1 MAKSKKKLVFV
12 LSCIVVLIFVGYK
25 IFNKKNNNPVSTEM
39 MISNAKNEKVSMP
52 YINPEWEEYMQLS
65 DEEKA
70 KVEIVPEKYI
80 YNYIP
85 EENLYGDYSKL
96 PERFNLVDNYPTYV
110 YDQGSE
116 GLCWAYAMSSMFE
129 SNLLYTKNISEQFS
143 AQQLSHIISRGSPYS
158 LNSTYGKGLKHV
170 EHTGF
175 FNSVVPSGMVPM
187 RLDDFDD
194 TLDEDGYIILS
205 NVVNK
210 DKISYQIK
218 NATLFPIYD
227 GTDEY
232 IKMLKSYIKKYGAIY
247 IGITAPMGGA
257 YDVENNLI
265 YYKKG
270 MGNAEA
276 LGHAMIIVGWD
287 DNYGT
292 DLDKDGNPDGAWILQ
307 NSYGEYRTYPY
318 LSYKSDIPV
327 LYGVKEIVEKEWD
340 NNYDMTLSPK
350 IELDGIEIEQ
360 IKSFYDDSFNL
371 VQNNNALLQTTAVKG
386 SLEVTYHKRDLKE
399 TLQNIE
405 FSSGSQNS
413 EYSIYISPDGD
424 KNNYQLIDTIK
435 TDLPGTYSVDCN
447 NMELNSSAFSIKI
460 VTNNGAIYTQV
471 SAFTKNNENSDDSI
485 INVDIDDGIEDIDRN
500 IYYHFYITAKNVDRN
515 IPIKMTIKY
524 EDGTIL
530 ESNRKI
536 DLSESASDFIVKQ
549 YSFPAL
555 TKKGSKFKIEISYN
569 DEIIKT
575 LDAVYNHGLDEGSGT
590 EDDPFVIKT
599 KRDFEFME
607 KLRTAYFILN
617 NDIDLKDE
625 EIKSVSGL
633 KYNIR
638 PTELY
643 GHLDGNGHSIKNIY
657 IETTRRDEDTG
668 LFKNIEN
675 STIKNLRIENANIV
689 LNKVEGV
696 REGGFHGIISSTI
709 HNSSFENIYVSG
721 QIYGNNESNIG
732 LFAGNGKN
740 ITINNCY
747 IVGNIKNVKGHV
759 GGLIGSMSDGEST
772 ISNSVI
778 ISNIYGADKY
788 GHETQ
793 IGGLIGILFKE
804 KVHFNN
810 IYLISNYDIEKTDN
824 KVYKYETQIG
834 TLFSKSE
841 PSSTKTY
848 SNINIYNKYY
858 EEHDCISTED
868 EKNNTNVINDL
879 NDLKQLG
886 LESFNLD
893 SSVWE
898 KSESNTLPT
907 LKQFKNIFIS
917 DFPMDEITIKD
928 NEEKDLTI
936 NIAPQ
941 NSSFPEYKLE
951 VENQELAEVKG
962 NKLKGLKTGTT
973 NLIITA
979 LDGSNIVK
987 TVKINVVNGKRK
999 VKFFY
1004 NNSVIV
1010 EDSYDAG
1017 TMITLLVKDELNKT
1031 SKYLYGWKYKDKVY
1045 RTGNTFEVPNEDV
1058 TFISE
1063 YRVEPP
1069 ELSTY
1074 EYSNEDNIIKNVMSN
1089 TSIEEYINNLNLN
1102 KRQYT
1107 VMVYNTSGERVTEG
1121 NIRTGYITKIYNTDE
1136 EIIDYVN
1143 IVLGEDIAP
1152 YEIHK
1157 YTVDEDKKTIG
1168 NIFPATI
1175 EHYKENMALESP
1187 YTAKV
1192 FKIKTENEV
1201 QVEEEVTEGNI
1212 ATGMIT
1218 KIYLNDEIVAEY
1230 TNIVPG
1236 DVYADGK
1243 VSARD
1248 AGMIY
1253 QYFVGMLENFYG
1265 TPQYYAMD
1273 FTRDGKVRLNDAELI
1288 KRYVVKLY
1296 EPSEEDYYGENN

>member
-1 MAKSKKKLVFV
+1 MSKNSNNITFTETVIANVKS
-12 LSCIVVLIFVGYK
+12 
-25 IFNKKNNNPVSTEM
+25 
-39 MISNAKNEKVSMP
+39 EKVSMP
-52 YINPEWEEYMQLS
+52 YINPEWEEYMKLS

-70 KVEIVPEKYI
+70 QVEIVPEKYI

-85 EENLYGDYSKL
+85 EENLYGNYNEL
-96 PERFNLVDNYPTYV
+96 PERFSLVDRYPTYV

-116 GLCWAYAMSSMFE
+116 GLCWAYAISSMFE
-129 SNLLYTKNISEQFS
+129 SNLLYTKNISERFS
-143 AQQLSHIISRGSPYS
+143 AQQLSHLISNGSPYN
-158 LNSTYGKGLKHV
+158 LNISYGMGLKHV
-170 EHTGF
+170 QHVGF

-187 RLDDFDD
+187 KWDDFDD
-194 TLDEDGYIILS
+194 TLDDDGKIILS

-218 NATLFPIYD
+218 NTTLFPIYD
-227 GTDEY
+227 GTEDY
-232 IKMLKSYIKKYGAIY
+232 IKMLKSYIKRYGAIY
-247 IGITAPMGGA
+247 IGITAPMGNC
-257 YDVENNLI
+257 YDEANNLI
-265 YYKKG
+265 YYKKDVTG
-270 MGNAEA
+270 GEA

-292 DLDKDGNPDGAWILQ
+292 DLDEDGQPDGAWILQ

-360 IKSFYDDSFNL
+360 MKSFYDESFNE
-371 VQNNNALLQTTAVKG
+371 VQNSNALLQNIAVKG
-386 SLEVTYHKRDLKE
+386 SLEVTYHKRNLKE

-413 EYSIYISPDGD
+413 EYSIYISPDGN
-424 KNNYQLIDTIK
+424 KNNYQLVDTIK

-447 NMELNSSAFSIKI
+447 NMELNSGVFSIKI

-471 SAFTKNNENSDDSI
+471 SAFTKNNENSDNSI

-500 IYYHFYITAKNVDRN
+500 IYYHFYITAKNIDRN
-515 IPIKMTIKY
+515 IPIRVTIKY

-530 ESNRKI
+530 ESNRTI
-536 DLSESASDFIVKQ
+536 DLNESSSDFIVKQ

-569 DEIIKT
+569 DEIIRT
-575 LDAVYNHGLDEGSGT
+575 LDVVYNYGLEEGSGT

-617 NDIDLKDE
+617 NDIDLKAE
-625 EIKSVSGL
+625 EIKSVGGL

-638 PTELY
+638 PTELC
-643 GHLDGNGHSIKNIY
+643 GNLDGNGHSIKNLY
-657 IETTRRDEDTG
+657 METTSPDIDTG

-689 LNKVEGV
+689 LNKPQGYYPK
-696 REGGFHGIISSTI
+696 GGFHGIISSTI
-709 HNSSFENIYVSG
+709 NNSSFENVYVSG

-732 LFAGNGKN
+732 LFAGVGEN

-747 IVGNIKNVKGHV
+747 IVGNIKDVKGHV
-759 GGLIGSMSDGEST
+759 GGLIGSMGDGEST

-788 GHETQ
+788 YYETQ
-793 IGGLIGILFKE
+793 IGGLIGSLFKE
-804 KVHFNN
+804 KVNFDN
-810 IYLISNYDIEKTDN
+810 IYLVSNYDIEKTNN
-824 KVYKYETQIG
+824 KSYKLETQIG
-834 TLFSKSE
+834 TLFSTSE
-841 PSSTKTY
+841 SSSIQNY
-848 SNINIYNKYY
+848 SNINIYNKYC
-858 EEHDCISTED
+858 EEHSCISTED

-879 NDLKQLG
+879 SNLKQLG
-886 LESFNLD
+886 LEAFNLD

-898 KSESNTLPT
+898 KLNSNTLPT

-941 NSSFPEYKLE
+941 NSSFPYYKLE
-951 VENQELAEVKG
+951 VEDQEIAEVKG
-962 NKLKGLKTGTT
+962 NKLKGVKTGTT
-973 NLIITA
+973 DLIITA
-979 LDGSNIVK
+979 LDGGNTVK

-999 VKFFY
+999 VKFIY
-1004 NNSVIV
+1004 DNVVDSVVI
-1010 EDSYDAG
+1010 EDSYYVG
-1017 TMITLLVKDELNKT
+1017 TSITLLENDELNKT
-1031 SKYLYGWKYKDKVY
+1031 GKYLYGWKYKDKVY
-1045 RTGNTFEVPNEDV
+1045 RTGDTFEVPNEDV

-1063 YRVEPP
+1063 YRFEPP

-1074 EYSNEDNIIKNVMSN
+1074 EYSNEDNIIKNVICN
-1089 TSIEEYINNLNLN
+1089 TSIEKYINNLNLD

-1107 VMVYNTSGERVTEG
+1107 VMVYNTNGERVTEG
-1121 NIRTGYITKIYNTDE
+1121 NIGTGYITKIYNTDE

-1143 IVLGEDIAP
+1143 IV
-1152 YEIHK
+1152 
-1157 YTVDEDKKTIG
+1157 
-1168 NIFPATI
+1168 
-1175 EHYKENMALESP
+1175 
-1187 YTAKV
+1187 
-1192 FKIKTENEV
+1192 
-1201 QVEEEVTEGNI
+1201 
-1212 ATGMIT
+1212 
-1218 KIYLNDEIVAEY
+1218 
-1230 TNIVPG
+1230 PG
-1236 DVYADGK
+1236 DVYLDGK
-1243 VSARD
+1243 VNSRD
-1248 AGMIY
+1248 AGVTQ
-1253 QYFVGMLENFYG
+1253 QYLIGMKDELYG

-1273 FTRDGKVRLNDAELI
+1273 FTRDGKVRLNDVELI

-1296 EPSEEDYYGENN
+1296 EPSEEEYYGENN